1 MEEKTKMAI
10 ILGILIPSAIIITV
24 LAIIWLVRRIQYWRT
39 YGGYNQV
46 QHDLDEEEI
55 EFKRMLDSKNDFNY
69 EYEDEES
76 GMQSDEDFEKLIN
89 SKFKPKTKGKKSEG
103 EKTSNSSRSNI
114 SDRSAQKGKSGE
126 DDEDFDFEFSAK
138 ERDRLSL
145 LEKFRSNLVAEAD
158 HNTIVPSSSPAVS
171 QSDYLSLPDE
181 GDEPPLSH
189 TSDTENHVTPASNT
203 DPLQNHHPELKAT
216 FDELNK
222 FYTSDSDQEIES
234 TEQ

>member
-76 GMQSDEDFEKLIN
+76 GIQSDEDFEKLIN
-89 SKFKPKTKGKKSEG
+89 SKFNPKSKGKKSEG
-103 EKTSNSSRSNI
+103 EKTSYSSRSNI
-114 SDRSAQKGKSGE
+114 IDRNPHKGKGGE

-158 HNTIVPSSSPAVS
+158 HHPVVPSSSTAVS
-171 QSDYLSLPDE
+171 HSDYLSLPDE
-181 GDEPPLSH
+181 GDEPFSH
-189 TSDTENHVTPASNT
+189 NSDTENHVTPSSDP

-234 TEQ
+234 KEQ